1 MRIQAGAGRRATKSP
16 FIKQVATELSKYK
29 SRKYRINAQ
38 RFFKEKLDHPWMI
51 KGPVFK
57 QLSNDIWQTIKN
69 RPKKEV
75 FQACEE
81 LLASD
86 LEARIGLAFDFA
98 FRCRKDFTESDFGRF
113 ERWAKKHLTNWG
125 TVDNLC
131 CRALGHLILMYPD
144 LIPRTKKWAKSKNM
158 WMRRASAVCLIVSL
172 RQQKALKD
180 AFEVADMLMMDKEDL
195 VQKGYGW
202 MLKEATHEFSDEV
215 YRYVLKHRA
224 VMPRTA
230 LRYAIEKLL
239 PAMRKEAMK
248 R

>member
-1 MRIQAGAGRRATKSP
+1 MKPSP
-16 FIKQVATELSKYK
+16 FLKQVAAELSKYK
-29 SRKYRINAQ
+29 SRKHRINAQ
-38 RFFKEKLDHPWMI
+38 RFFKEKLDQPWML

-57 QLSNDIWQTIKN
+57 QLANDIWQTINEKF
-69 RPKKEV
+69 KKDI
-75 FQACEE
+75 FDYCEE

-86 LEARIGLAFDFA
+86 LEARKGLAFDFA
-98 FRCRKDFTESDFGRF
+98 FRCRKDFSKSDFARF

-131 CRALGHLILMYPD
+131 CRALGHLLLMYPE
-144 LIPRTKKWAKSKNM
+144 LIARTRKWAKSKNM

-172 RQQKALKD
+172 RKKQALAH
-180 AFEVADMLMMDKEDL
+180 AFEVADTLMMDEEDL

-202 MLKEATHEFSDEV
+202 MLKEATHEFPDEV
-215 YRYVLKHRA
+215 YRYVLKYRA

-230 LRYAIEKLL
+230 LRYAIEKLP

-248 R
+248 K

>member
-1 MRIQAGAGRRATKSP
+1 MTKSP
-16 FIKQVATELSKYK
+16 FLTQVAGELKKYQ

-38 RFFKEKLDHPWMI
+38 RFFKEKLDQPWML

-57 QLSNDIWQTIKN
+57 QLANDIWQTIKD

-75 FQACEE
+75 FEACEE

-98 FRCRKDFTESDFGRF
+98 FRCRKDFKKSDFARF
-113 ERWAKKHLTNWG
+113 ERWGRKHLTNWG

-131 CRALGHLILMYPD
+131 CRALGYLILMYPE

-172 RQQKALKD
+172 RKKQALAD
-180 AFEVADMLMMDKEDL
+180 AFEVADILMMDEEDL

-202 MLKEATHEFSDEV
+202 MLKEATHEFPDEV
-215 YRYVLKHRA
+215 YQYVLRYRA

-230 LRYAIEKLL
+230 LRYAIEKLP

-248 R
+248 K

>member
-1 MRIQAGAGRRATKSP
+1 MKPTP
-16 FIKQVATELSKYK
+16 FLKQVAAELSKYK

-38 RFFKEKLDHPWMI
+38 RFFKEKLDQPWML
-51 KGPVFK
+51 KGAVFK
-57 QLSNDIWQTIKN
+57 QLSNDIWQTIKD
-69 RPKKEV
+69 RPKKEI
-75 FQACEE
+75 FELCEE
-81 LLASD
+81 LLDTD

-98 FRCRKDFTESDFGRF
+98 FRCRKDFQKSDFARF

-131 CRALGHLILMYPD
+131 CRALGYLILSCPE

-172 RQQKALKD
+172 RKKQALED
-180 AFEVADMLMMDKEDL
+180 AFEVADILMMDEEDL

-202 MLKEATHEFSDEV
+202 MLKEATHEFPDEI

-230 LRYAIEKLL
+230 LRYAIEKL
-239 PAMRKEAMK
+239 PQDMRKEAMK
-248 R
+248 K